1 MLRTIE
7 LENSIRRFFCCW
19 DTMSPAIKEALDC
32 LNYELLSQ
40 SVCHHSEFVYAFRAD
55 TLADSGCNY
64 RGELLFPVRATLL
77 FSMPYVRA
85 TAEGGISFE
94 RRAEL
99 WLLEDMTFAVVS
111 SVRIRLCEGEFES
124 DYRSLKTKDL
134 DLFPTVIDL
143 DLNLLAMR
151 LAAMCD
157 EYLDSPMPTYEL

>member
-1 MLRTIE
+1 MFRTIE
-7 LENSIRRFFCCW
+7 LENSIRSLFCCS
-19 DTMSPAIKEALDC
+19 DGLNAETEEVLDC
-32 LNYELLSQ
+32 LNLEALSQ
-40 SVCHHSEFVYAFRAD
+40 TIRYHEEPVYAYRAD
-55 TLADSGCNY
+55 TCVDSGCNY
-64 RGELLFPVRATLL
+64 RGELLFPIPATLL

-94 RRAEL
+94 RRSEL
-99 WLLEDMTFAVVS
+99 WILKDMTLAVVS
-111 SVRIRLCEGEFES
+111 SARIRLCEGEFES

-134 DLFPTVIDL
+134 DLFPQVIDL